1 MITVVGGNKGGSGK
15 TTIASNLAIALANK
29 GREVCLLNGDLQR
42 TAAKHHAE
50 REAAGLLPA
59 ITLVEKFDNLTQTLQ
74 ALNEKFDDVI
84 VDVAGRNSK
93 EFITSGVV
101 AHQIIAPLQC
111 SQPDLDTL
119 TELEQQIDAM
129 RNLNPELKVYCL
141 QSMATTNPVLRGNE
155 RKEFLEYLEEFPT
168 IQVLDSVICFRKV
181 YRDCMSNG
189 TGVVETRLADKP
201 YGAPEKTEPEK
212 QCRTTISLGESMLVT
227 IEDLALRNK
236 RNGKDP
242 KNVSAIVRVALE
254 QYLKTLT

>member
-15 TTIASNLAIALANK
+15 TTTASNLAIALAHE
-29 GREVCLLNGDLQR
+29 GHDVCLVNGDLQR

-50 REAAGLLPA
+50 REASEVEPTF
-59 ITLVEKFDNLTQTLQ
+59 TLIEKFDNLTQTLR
-74 ALNEKFDDVI
+74 ALDEKYDHVI
-84 VDVAGRNSK
+84 VDVAGRNSR

-119 TELEQQIDAM
+119 TELAQQIEAM
-129 RNLNPELKVYCL
+129 RDLNPELKVYCL

-168 IQVLDSVICFRKV
+168 IETLQTVICFRKV

-189 TGVVETRLADKP
+189 TGVVETNNEAAK
-201 YGAPEKTEPEK
+201 AEIK
-212 QCRTTISLGESMLVT
+212 QLMKEVFG
-227 IEDLALRNK
+227 
-236 RNGKDP
+236 
-242 KNVSAIVRVALE
+242 
-254 QYLKTLT
+254 